1 MKKHMRQMVITG
13 IGILIACSLTLLVPQ
28 SLHAEENSMKV
39 METVSDDTTAK
50 LYVRGAESDQA
61 SAALQYQIGT
71 TEVSE
76 VNGMNI
82 ADDPDPMRTII
93 MLDNSLSIPEEERN
107 KISEIICRIV
117 DGHAEGELFRI
128 ATYGGSID
136 YLSDQYSN
144 DYTALKN
151 MVGSVQYSKQS
162 TYLTDVLYD
171 EISKLNEEQ
180 YQGYTRFLIISDGV
194 DENKTGISRDELED
208 QLRETTYPVYSIG
221 VSSNENESLLKNMFA
236 LSRKTNADYLLLN
249 DAEEEDAVKMLGQD
263 NALLVV
269 SAVIPDKCKNG
280 ETVNTQITIGDKKVS
295 AMVQMPFGITKENS
309 EEAVT
314 KNVVGGSEEDNH
326 PDTTEKAS
334 EDLETNKAVFLL
346 VPIVILVIA
355 VTLTLRKRKEKKQGK
370 NNDDK
375 DNTAQTEI
383 NGGETELVGDN
394 DQDHSGIRPLF
405 PEQNSRTAYRM
416 TLTDRKNAAKTFQ
429 CGMDHSV
436 SIGRNTGN
444 NIVID
449 YDRSVSG
456 KHCMISNNNGRFFVR
471 DLGSSNKTLVNGK
484 AVTAQTEIVS
494 GDILKLGR
502 VELSVRFDRI

>member
-1 MKKHMRQMVITG
+1 M
-13 IGILIACSLTLLVPQ
+13 
-28 SLHAEENSMKV
+28 EE
-39 METVSDDTTAK
+39 D
-50 LYVRGAESDQA
+50 
-61 SAALQYQIGT
+61 
-71 TEVSE
+71 
-76 VNGMNI
+76 
-82 ADDPDPMRTII
+82 
-93 MLDNSLSIPEEERN
+93 
-107 KISEIICRIV
+107 
-117 DGHAEGELFRI
+117 
-128 ATYGGSID
+128 
-136 YLSDQYSN
+136 
-144 DYTALKN
+144 
-151 MVGSVQYSKQS
+151 
-162 TYLTDVLYD
+162 
-171 EISKLNEEQ
+171 
-180 YQGYTRFLIISDGV
+180 
-194 DENKTGISRDELED
+194 
-208 QLRETTYPVYSIG
+208 
-221 VSSNENESLLKNMFA
+221 
-236 LSRKTNADYLLLN
+236 
-249 DAEEEDAVKMLGQD
+249 DAVKMLGQD

-370 NNDDK
+370 NNDNK